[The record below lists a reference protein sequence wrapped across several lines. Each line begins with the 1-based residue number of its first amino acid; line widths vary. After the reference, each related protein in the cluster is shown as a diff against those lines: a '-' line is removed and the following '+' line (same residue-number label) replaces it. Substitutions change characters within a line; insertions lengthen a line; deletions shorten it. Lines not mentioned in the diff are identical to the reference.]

1 MSSLD
6 FNDALPLCLAPN
18 TETLGRVVQPLWSS
32 EPCPSRAAL
41 GRDSIEDDAQPWSSP
56 SIARRP
62 PGFHY
67 GPGDARVLQ
76 SRKSVR
82 I

>member
-18 TETLGRVVQPLWSS
+18 TKTLGRVVQPLWSS

-41 GRDSIEDDAQPWSSP
+41 GRDKGLNRSP
-56 SIARRP
+56 A
-62 PGFHY
+62 
-67 GPGDARVLQ
+67 LQ
-76 SRKSVR
+76 SPVAPRGSIMAPGMRACFSPRKSVR